1 MKRLRS
7 LLAPF
12 LGLIFVIALFSA
24 LVPESFPTLYNFRTV
39 STQTVVVGL
48 GAIGMSF
55 VIVSG
60 GIDLSVGS
68 VIALSSVSAA
78 AALNAGWSAA
88 AAILAAIATGALC
101 GLVNGLLIARLRIM
115 PFIATLGMMGVAR
128 GAAKRITG
136 GQKIDAPASW
146 LPELVSKSSA
156 DAWLGLP
163 PGLWILLALAA
174 LMAAVLRRTP
184 FGLHVVAIGSNEA
197 TARLCGVNV
206 AGTLTRVYVLC
217 GAFAGLAGAMLF
229 GRLSVGEPTAAVGM
243 ELDVIAACVIGG
255 ASLSGGE
262 GGMLG
267 AMIGAFLMAFLANGM
282 NLAQVEN
289 YWQEILIGVIIVAAV
304 ALDRWRH
311 RRA

>member
-1 MKRLRS
+1 MSRLRT

-12 LGLIFVIALFSA
+12 LGLIFVLALFSA

-68 VIALSSVSAA
+68 VIALSSVTAA
-78 AALNAGWSAA
+78 AALGAGWSAA
-88 AAILAAIATGALC
+88 AAILAAVATGTLC

-115 PFIATLGMMGVAR
+115 PFIATLGMMGIAR
-128 GAAKRITG
+128 GTAKRITG

-146 LPELVSKSSA
+146 LPELVSKSEA

-206 AGTLTRVYVLC
+206 PGTLTRVYALC

-229 GRLSVGEPTAAVGM
+229 GRLSVGEPTAAVGL
-243 ELDVIAACVIGG
+243 ELDIIAACVIGG

-289 YWQEILIGVIIVAAV
+289 YWQEILIGAIIVAAV

-311 RRA
+311 RRG

>member
-1 MKRLRS
+1 MMRLRA

-12 LGLIFVIALFSA
+12 LGLIFVVALFSA
-24 LVPESFPTLYNFRTV
+24 LVPEAFPTLYNFRTV

-55 VIVSG
+55 VIMSG

-68 VIALSSVSAA
+68 VIALSSVAA
-78 AALNAGWSAA
+78 AASLNAGWSAA
-88 AAILAAIATGALC
+88 AAICAAVLTGAFC
-101 GLVNGLLIARLRIM
+101 GLLNGLLIARLRIM
-115 PFIATLGMMGVAR
+115 PFIATLGMMGIAR
-128 GAAKRITG
+128 GTAKRITG

-146 LPELVSKSSA
+146 LPDLVSKSSA

-174 LMAAVLRRTP
+174 LMASVLRRTP

-206 AGTLTRVYVLC
+206 PGTITRVYILN

-243 ELDVIAACVIGG
+243 ELDIIAACVIGG

-289 YWQEILIGVIIVAAV
+289 YWQEILIGAIIVAAV

-311 RRA
+311 RRR